1 MSSLSVL
8 CLQCTSSQGGG
19 KKKPWV
25 STFQDV
31 FSGQNVLEP
40 NVNQNPGQERRWQTR
55 IGSSRCV

>member
-40 NVNQNPGQERRWQTR
+40 ICELESKAWPGEEVADKNRE
-55 IGSSRCV
+55 